1 MKTMRMWQIT
11 VMAGMVLV
19 LAGSG
24 QVQGDFRFGEPAN
37 LATVG
42 ISYETNPF
50 LRDDHIRTQMFTPRE
65 GDYV

>member
-24 QVQGDFRFGEPAN
+24 QVQGDFRFAEPAN
-37 LATVG
+37 LGST
-42 ISYETNPF
+42 INSWDF
-50 LRDDHIRTQMFTPRE
+50 L
-65 GDYV
+65 